1 MGTVKWRVI
10 TILVVV
16 LIQMITLQAYFSF
29 RSKSE
34 VSPTSAPVTE
44 IADEVTSTPQ
54 QLTVIPDRVDQ
65 EPQPPVEIEPI
76 QEPIITVTAPE
87 ISAEVEL
94 EEPTREEVQVE
105 PVVVASEPVIE
116 TPSQEKVVE
125 TSEVATK
132 EVAAPVFTSVE
143 DDWADF
149 YIAGEEDYSIFQ
161 NDSYYVPLFVNDEY
175 LTDINV
181 TFTDETLFISV
192 LEFRGL
198 ISELLTD
205 SFEKEFFGTT
215 KKNFTLD
222 DLNNQGIE
230 AWFDYQTF
238 ELRMYFPSWMMPVR
252 LLSINKGNL
261 TRYSAYSMSGSEFIN
276 PSWFSWFGNVSMF
289 SLIDMSQANNWKI
302 SPVSLFSMQSRNS
315 ISLFDIAFDFSY
327 SIHPGQAYNASLTDP
342 WSSDIKDYISFH
354 GIQGFYDFKETSQR
368 LTFGNVNDYLG
379 YSTDSIGIALE
390 KRYNYGD
397 VKPKNHQYEYSVTL
411 EEPSTVEVF
420 INQRSVYRR
429 ELQAGVY
436 KLRDFAFTQGANNA
450 QVVVTSLADPTQIQ
464 EYDFLLGYDS
474 RLLARGDTLYTLSL
488 SFPDY
493 NIGQTIFRAEQQ
505 LGLTDTITSSYNLA
519 FSPSAITLGLSSLF
533 ATPWGSIDA
542 LLGFSYSNPLALGFS
557 SRLSYRVAGKD
568 ESPFGSF
575 DFSVG
580 YTTQEYSTR
589 ADISPTAT
597 ATAGNTVELNTDR
610 KSVV

>member
-1 MGTVKWRVI
+1 M
-10 TILVVV
+10 

-230 AWFDYQTF
+230 AWFD
-238 ELRMYFPSWMMPVR
+238 R
-252 LLSINKGNL
+252 
-261 TRYSAYSMSGSEFIN
+261 SEE
-276 PSWFSWFGNVSMF
+276 
-289 SLIDMSQANNWKI
+289 
-302 SPVSLFSMQSRNS
+302 R
-315 ISLFDIAFDFSY
+315 
-327 SIHPGQAYNASLTDP
+327 
-342 WSSDIKDYISFH
+342 
-354 GIQGFYDFKETSQR
+354 
-368 LTFGNVNDYLG
+368 
-379 YSTDSIGIALE
+379 
-390 KRYNYGD
+390 
-397 VKPKNHQYEYSVTL
+397 
-411 EEPSTVEVF
+411 
-420 INQRSVYRR
+420 
-429 ELQAGVY
+429 
-436 KLRDFAFTQGANNA
+436 
-450 QVVVTSLADPTQIQ
+450 
-464 EYDFLLGYDS
+464 
-474 RLLARGDTLYTLSL
+474 
-488 SFPDY
+488 
-493 NIGQTIFRAEQQ
+493 
-505 LGLTDTITSSYNLA
+505 
-519 FSPSAITLGLSSLF
+519 
-533 ATPWGSIDA
+533 
-542 LLGFSYSNPLALGFS
+542 
-557 SRLSYRVAGKD
+557 
-568 ESPFGSF
+568 
-575 DFSVG
+575 
-580 YTTQEYSTR
+580 
-589 ADISPTAT
+589 
-597 ATAGNTVELNTDR
+597 
-610 KSVV
+610 